1 METFPGPNF
10 FYMAKLRR
18 PSPIR
23 PERFADAHPAK
34 SPPVSPCAG
43 ATNHRPSSP

>member
-18 PSPIR
+18 PSASEGLR
-23 PERFADAHPAK
+23 Q
-34 SPPVSPCAG
+34 VSPCAG